1 MVSFRDPEF
10 SLGTVVPYFIP
21 KRKEPGL
28 KIFRSIPRYGG
39 KCPLGVWFARAVS
52 VAKKSLHQLAL
63 NLLTPSEK
71 IGVQNATSL
80 SWILWHVFCSKFGL
94 ITNCHPKICV
104 YSDSKVKGSHPTPPP
119 IQQQPPHPTL
129 TRCSLELAPF
139 FGPKHDEEVTSS
151 QWTSLSLSRAVR
163 ANLKRHRGIS
173 AVHANCER
181 PWQMSRRISTQENKV
196 PHERSENLNH
206 NSIKF
211 NAA

>member
-1 MVSFRDPEF
+1 MEENAPWRFGWE
-10 SLGTVVPYFIP
+10 
-21 KRKEPGL
+21 
-28 KIFRSIPRYGG
+28 
-39 KCPLGVWFARAVS
+39 VWFARECHFRCQEITS
-52 VAKKSLHQLAL
+52 STCSPVADAFQKDRGPKCNVVEL
-63 NLLTPSEK
+63 NLVTCF
-71 IGVQNATSL
+71 
-80 SWILWHVFCSKFGL
+80 FCSKFGL
-94 ITNCHPKICV
+94 IKIV
-104 YSDSKVKGSHPTPPP
+104 TQKFVFIVTLKWKGVILPPP

-181 PWQMSRRISTQENKV
+181 PWQMSRRISTQENNV

-211 NAA
+211 KAA